1 MYTASGDYDY
11 IVSNGSCQDTVTL
24 HLTINT
30 GVHSDT
36 TATACGTFTWDRNNQ
51 VYTASGDYDYIVS
64 NGSCQDTVT
73 LHLTINTGVHT
84 RYYGHSLRYVHMG

>member
-1 MYTASGDYDY
+1 M
-11 IVSNGSCQDTVTL
+11 TL

-36 TATACGTFTWDRNNQ
+36 TASACGTFTWENQ

-64 NGSCQDTVT
+64 NGSCQTVT
-73 LHLTINTGVHT
+73 LHLTINTWCT
-84 RYYGHSLRYVHMG
+84 QRYYGHSLRYVHMG